1 MSRARA
7 GSAKRG
13 FTLIEVLAALA
24 VASVIIM
31 ATTLLLHNVVLNFD
45 RGANRVSAGERVV
58 LAADRLA
65 TDIGSARF
73 VLQGTGP
80 AAVAA
85 FMGAPTKITF
95 IGVGLVDP
103 AARQEGADPGRV
115 PPPEVISVTVEAGEE
130 TTAVVR
136 RRGTWRDPRARLSEV
151 ALRDEVVLMAGRF
164 DAAFTFARMSPD
176 GAISWS
182 SSWSA
187 EKSLPR
193 LVKLTVRDR
202 ASGIDLL
209 GGAEFLIRADASRA
223 CAREGANP
231 DCTTNPGGTDPA
243 APANPQPPNQT
254 RGRRG

>member
-1 MSRARA
+1 
-7 GSAKRG
+7 
-13 FTLIEVLAALA
+13 
-24 VASVIIM
+24 
-31 ATTLLLHNVVLNFD
+31 
-45 RGANRVSAGERVV
+45 
-58 LAADRLA
+58 
-65 TDIGSARF
+65 
-73 VLQGTGP
+73 
-80 AAVAA
+80 
-85 FMGAPTKITF
+85 
-95 IGVGLVDP
+95 
-103 AARQEGADPGRV
+103 
-115 PPPEVISVTVEAGEE
+115 
-130 TTAVVR
+130 
-136 RRGTWRDPRARLSEV
+136 
-151 ALRDEVVLMAGRF
+151 
-164 DAAFTFARMSPD
+164 MSPD

-243 APANPQPPNQT
+243 APANPQTPNQT

>member
-1 MSRARA
+1 MSREGAR
-7 GSAKRG
+7 SAKRG

-24 VASVIIM
+24 VASVILM

-45 RGANRVSAGERVV
+45 RGANRVTAGERLV

-80 AAVAA
+80 GAVAA

-95 IGVGLVDP
+95 IGAGLINP
-103 AARQEGADPGRV
+103 AARQDGVDAGRV

-136 RRGTWRDPRARLSEV
+136 RRGAWGDPRARLTEV

-164 DAAFTFARMSPD
+164 DAAFKFARMSPD

-182 SSWSA
+182 GSWSA

-209 GGAEFLIRADASRA
+209 GGAEFLIRTDASRA
-223 CAREGANP
+223 CARESASP
-231 DCTTNPGGTDPA
+231 DCIANPGGADPT
-243 APANPQPPNQT
+243 PANPQVPNQAP

>member
-1 MSRARA
+1 
-7 GSAKRG
+7 
-13 FTLIEVLAALA
+13 
-24 VASVIIM
+24 M

-45 RGANRVSAGERVV
+45 RGANRVTAGERLV

-80 AAVAA
+80 SAVAA

-95 IGVGLVDP
+95 IGAALINPASRQDGVD
-103 AARQEGADPGRV
+103 AGRV
-115 PPPEVISVTVEAGEE
+115 PWPEVISVTIEAGEE

-136 RRGTWRDPRARLSEV
+136 RRGAWGDPRARLTEV

-176 GAISWS
+176 GAVTWS

-193 LVKLTVRDR
+193 LVKLTARDR

-209 GGAEFLIRADASRA
+209 GGAEFLIRTNA
-223 CAREGANP
+223 CARDGASP
-231 DCTTNPGGTDPA
+231 DCIANPGGP
-243 APANPQPPNQT
+243 APAPNPQVPSQT
-254 RGRRG
+254 PARGRRG